1 MVGSRNSSIGS
12 NANAPAQTPTN
23 GLNKKISFYNEKS
36 KIIGEEYM
44 FGNANHSHVQHSS
57 ANSQHDS

>member
-1 MVGSRNSSIGS
+1 MVGSRDSSIGS

-23 GLNKKISFYNEKS
+23 GLNKKIGFYNEKS
-36 KIIGEEYM
+36 KIIGAEYM
-44 FGNANHSHVQHSS
+44 FGNAKHSHSQHPT